1 LAPSCHPSRSSSLR
15 RSCRDTTYRDP
26 ACLDHQS
33 RNQLWL
39 RNFAHSTGATR
50 LAWRNQLVAAN
61 LPLVLQIAGRMAQRP
76 GLNFEDLRQV
86 GCLGL
91 IRAVEAFDPARG
103 VRFSSFAVPFI
114 RGAMQHEIRDRQA
127 LLRLP
132 RSLWE
137 LRQRASHA
145 QLQRQQQGLPPLAG
159 PELASQL
166 GCAAEQLQ
174 EASWL
179 GDRGRVRSLD
189 APLGQGEGEEG
200 GRLVDLLAAPE
211 AESGTGG
218 GEGSQETALEPR
230 ATAERAWLQ
239 QRLEGLDPQ
248 RRALLVGRLQQGCTW
263 VELGRRLG
271 IAPRMAQRHC
281 DATLQQLQQEA
292 RHWGEAQ
299 ASGQRPLPPASIASR
314 AAIKV

>member
-1 LAPSCHPSRSSSLR
+1 MAPSCLPSRSASLR
-15 RSCRDTTYRDP
+15 
-26 ACLDHQS
+26 LDHQS

-39 RNFAHSTGATR
+39 RNFARSTGATR
-50 LAWRNQLVAAN
+50 LAWRNRLVAAN
-61 LPLVLQIAGRMAQRP
+61 LPLVLQIAGRMAKRP
-76 GLNFEDLRQV
+76 DLSFEDLRQV

-103 VRFSSFAVPFI
+103 VRLSSFAVPFI

-137 LRQRASHA
+137 LRQRASHT
-145 QLQRQQQGLPPLAG
+145 QQQRQRQGLPPLAG
-159 PELASQL
+159 PELAQQL

-179 GDRGRVRSLD
+179 GERGRVRSLD

-211 AESGTGG
+211 AGG
-218 GEGSQETALEPR
+218 GEGEQETVPEPR
-230 ATAERAWLQ
+230 ATAERAWLL

-248 RRALLVGRLQQGCTW
+248 RRALLEGRLLQGCTW

-299 ASGQRPLPPASIASR
+299 ASGHHRPLPPTSIASR